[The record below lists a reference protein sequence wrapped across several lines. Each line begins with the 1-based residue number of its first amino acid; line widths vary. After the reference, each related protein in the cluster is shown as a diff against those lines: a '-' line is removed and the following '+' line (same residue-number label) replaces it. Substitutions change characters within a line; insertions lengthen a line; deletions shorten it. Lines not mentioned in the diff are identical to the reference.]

1 MLIKMSQMGHL
12 LYFLLITAKKKK
24 KKKTVA
30 IWAKYLS
37 VSEKSHLVL
46 LENAMY

>member
-1 MLIKMSQMGHL
+1 MLIKMSQMSHL
-12 LYFLLITAKKKK
+12 LYFLLMTTKKKK
-24 KKKTVA
+24 KKKVA

-37 VSEKSHLVL
+37 VSERSHLVL